1 MPCVDGRHRLLE
13 DLRQRNKDKEFKWTR
28 DANSGARATEAEAAR
43 LHEPA

>member
-13 DLRQRNKDKEFKWTR
+13 DLESKEFKWTR
-28 DANSGARATEAEAAR
+28 DANTGAQATEPDTYQR